1 MYEKAFYF
9 DMKLCGFFNRAC
21 HYTVVKNIFSVISRL
36 GNGIFWYTL
45 MIILPL
51 LYGLSAITVVVQMI
65 VAGLSGT
72 LVYLYLKKRTERPRP
87 YAINNGITLGAQPLD
102 QYSFPSGH
110 TLHAIGFSSI
120 VCYYYPE
127 FISILAP
134 VSILVA
140 VSRMILGLHY
150 PSDVVVGA
158 GIGFVTSAITLMAFT
173 EVF

>member
-1 MYEKAFYF
+1 ME
-9 DMKLCGFFNRAC
+9 FFGLEA
-21 HYTVVKNIFSVISRL
+21 IVI
-36 GNGIFWYTL
+36 
-45 MIILPL
+45 
-51 LYGLSAITVVVQMI
+51 VVQMI

-87 YAINNGITLGAQPLD
+87 YAINESIKVGAQPLD

-110 TLHAIGFSSI
+110 TLHAIGFSTI

-127 FISILAP
+127 FIGLLIP

-150 PSDVVVGA
+150 PSDVLVGA
-158 GIGFVTSAITLMAFT
+158 GIGFSTAIMVLSIFN
-173 EVF
+173 

>member
-1 MYEKAFYF
+1 MYEKAFYV

-21 HYTVVKNIFSVISRL
+21 HYSMINKVFSVISRL
-36 GNGIFWYTL
+36 GNGVFWYIL
-45 MIILPL
+45 MLLLPL
-51 LYGLSAITVVVQMI
+51 FYGLEAIVIVVQMI

-87 YAINNGITLGAQPLD
+87 YAINESIKVGAQPLD

-110 TLHAIGFSSI
+110 TLHAIGFSTI

-127 FISILAP
+127 FIGLLIP

-150 PSDVVVGA
+150 PSDVLVGA
-158 GIGFVTSAITLMAFT
+158 GIGFSTAIMVLSIFN
-173 EVF
+173 